1 MTIPDHLELFLLSRR
16 AKRSGASNRTRDWYE
31 QQLQSWFAWLNDNQA
46 DPMSA
51 DDLDAFLVE
60 EADSGLSES
69 TVHARYRAIRAYLR
83 WCVKRKKIAVRLDEL
98 PTAIIDSPEI
108 SERKPRVADPVDV
121 QKVLDSMT
129 PAITW
134 LDYRDRAYLELL
146 RSTGLRS
153 QEACNL
159 RIDHVSMTE
168 QYIFVLAGKGAK
180 DRVVP
185 FGQRF
190 SLAFTAYRFNRPTVE
205 SDRLFIAANTHAKPT
220 ADFGTDAA
228 RQMMERRCEAAQ
240 VKRINLHSIR
250 HMFAIESLNRG
261 MQLSAVSACLGHSS
275 VSFTAKVYAKW
286 VLSGLRREYDEFV
299 ERV

>member
-1 MTIPDHLELFLLSRR
+1 V
-16 AKRSGASNRTRDWYE
+16 
-31 QQLQSWFAWLNDNQA
+31 A
-46 DPMSA
+46 DPLSA

-69 TVHARYRAIRAYLR
+69 TVHARYRSIRAYLR
-83 WCVKRKKIAVRLDEL
+83 WCSKRKKISARLDDL

-108 SERKPRVADPVDV
+108 SERKPKVADPVDV
-121 QKVLDSMT
+121 QRLLDSMT
-129 PAITW
+129 PAVTW
-134 LDYRDRAYLELL
+134 LDYRDRAYVELL

-153 QEACNL
+153 QEACSL
-159 RIDHVSMTE
+159 RVEHVNTRE

-185 FGQRF
+185 FGAKF
-190 SLAFTAYRFNRPTVE
+190 GTAFTGYRYNRPACNG
-205 SDRLFIAANTHAKPT
+205 DRLFISVECG
-220 ADFGTDAA
+220 DFTTDAA
-228 RQMMERRCEAAQ
+228 RQMMQRRCAVAGT
-240 VKRINLHSIR
+240 KAINLHSIR

-275 VSFTAKVYAKW
+275 LSFTARVYARW